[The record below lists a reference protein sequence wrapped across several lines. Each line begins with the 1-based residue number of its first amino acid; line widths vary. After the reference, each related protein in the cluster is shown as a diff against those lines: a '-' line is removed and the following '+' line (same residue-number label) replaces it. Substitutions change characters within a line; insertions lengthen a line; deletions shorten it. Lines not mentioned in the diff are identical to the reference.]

1 VAIDNS
7 GVKSI
12 RAGALSLVALLVLT
26 SEASGQLEPFRDRRL
41 ALEDRARDLL
51 GRMTLEEKFWQLY
64 MTPGDIDEASND
76 WSHGVFGLQVRVPDS
91 TSPRSHAER
100 VNAIQRFFVERIRL
114 GIPLIPFEEGV
125 HGLLAPGATM
135 FPAAIGLAAT
145 WDTSLMTRVAS
156 AIARET
162 RSRGIRQVLSPV
174 VNITRDPRWGRTEE
188 TYGEDH
194 FLAGLMGGA
203 YVNAFERAGVITT
216 PKHFVANVGEGGR
229 DSWPIDLSERLLREV
244 YFPPFQA
251 ALRVGARSLMTAYN
265 SVDGVPATQS
275 RWLLSDILRGH
286 WQFPGFVISDM
297 SATGGATVLHM
308 TESNTPAAAAH
319 AWSSGLD
326 VVFQSTWAQHRPY
339 LEAMRSGLVP
349 PAIIDSAVTR
359 VLRAKFALGLF
370 EHPYANV
377 DSAARWNGAEE
388 HRAIALEAA
397 QNSLVLL
404 RNEGQTLPLSNAIRS
419 LAVIGS
425 DAVEARLGGYSGPGV
440 KPVSILEALRARL
453 GDRVRYAAGPGRY
466 VTDGEPVDSS
476 AWEGLRGEYF
486 DNVDLA
492 GTPRLIRDESR
503 LDFASAFGA
512 PGEGI
517 ARDWYSVR
525 WIGRLTVPGPR
536 SRRLGVE
543 GNDGY
548 RLWIDGRLA
557 LDNPRPRS
565 FGLRFSNVVL
575 ERGRTYDVRVEYREP
590 AGNGRIRLVWDAA
603 DAHQV
608 YIEEARNLARASEA
622 TVIVTGIE
630 EGEFRDRA
638 SLALPGRQG
647 ELIAQVATLGKPLV
661 VVIVGGS
668 AVTMPWLERVG
679 AVLLAWYPG
688 EAGGEAIADALLGKT
703 NPGGR
708 LPITFPMSEGQLPLY
723 YNHKP
728 TGRGDDYAD
737 LTGRPLF
744 PFGFGLSYS
753 TFAYSDLV
761 IRGDGSPAFTVQ
773 ARVTNSGAM
782 RGDEVVQ
789 LYLRDELASVARPVM
804 QLAGFRRVS
813 LDPGQSAVV
822 EFTITRDQLALLD
835 EKLDSVVEPGAWR
848 VMVGSSS
855 RDIRLKGEYTV
866 R

>member
-1 VAIDNS
+1 
-7 GVKSI
+7 VKCI
-12 RAGALSLVALLVLT
+12 QACRLSLAALLTLP
-26 SEASGQLEPFRDRRL
+26 ASSWGQVMPYRDPRL
-41 ALEDRARDLL
+41 PVVERTRDLL
-51 GRMTLEEKFWQLY
+51 GRMTLEEKFWQLF
-64 MTPGDIDEASND
+64 MTPGDLDDPSND
-76 WSHGVFGLQVRVPDS
+76 WSHGVFGLQVRVPDT
-91 TSPRSHAER
+91 TSPRTHAER
-100 VNAIQRFFVERIRL
+100 INAIQRFFVERTRL
-114 GIPLIPFEEGV
+114 GIPMIPFEEGV

-135 FPAAIGLAAT
+135 FPAALALAAS
-145 WDTSLMTRVAS
+145 WDTALMTRVAR

-194 FLAGLMGGA
+194 YLAGLMGSA
-203 YVNAFERAGVITT
+203 YVRAFERAGVIAT

-229 DSWPIDLSERLLREV
+229 DSWPVDAGDRLLREA
-244 YFPPFQA
+244 YFPPFESVITA
-251 ALRVGARSLMTAYN
+251 GAHAVMTAYN
-265 SVDGVPATQS
+265 SVEGVPATQS
-275 RWLLSDILRGH
+275 RWLLTDVLRGR
-286 WQFPGFVISDM
+286 WKFPGFVISDM

-308 TESNTPAAAAH
+308 TEPNTAAAAAH
-319 AWSSGLD
+319 AWQSGLD
-326 VVFQSTWAQHRPY
+326 VVFQSAWREHRPY
-339 LEAMRSGLVP
+339 LEAMQGGLVP
-349 PAIIDSAVTR
+349 LATIDSAVAR
-359 VLRAKFALGLF
+359 VLRAKFELGLF
-370 EHPYANV
+370 EHPYTSV

-388 HRAIALEAA
+388 DLAIALEAA
-397 QNSLVLL
+397 RKSLVLL
-404 RNEGQTLPLSNAIRS
+404 RNEGRTLPLSNAIRS

-440 KPVSILEALRARL
+440 KPVSILDALRARL
-453 GDRVRYAAGPGRY
+453 GDRVRFAAGPGRH
-466 VTDGEPVDSS
+466 VTDAEPVDSS
-476 AWEGLRGEYF
+476 AWDGLRGEYF
-486 DNVDLA
+486 DNVDLT
-492 GTPRLIRDESR
+492 GTPHLIRDESR

-536 SRRLGVE
+536 ARRLGVD

-575 ERGRTYDVRVEYREP
+575 EPGRTYNVRVEYREP

-608 YIEEARNLARASEA
+608 YIEEARNLARASDA

-638 SLALPGRQG
+638 SLALPGRQ
-647 ELIAQVATLGKPLV
+647 EMLIERVATLGKPLV

-688 EAGGEAIADALLGKT
+688 EAGGEAVADALLGET

-728 TGRGDDYAD
+728 TGRGDDYVD

-744 PFGFGLSYS
+744 PFGFGLSYT

-761 IRGDGSPAFTVQ
+761 IRGDGSPVFTVR
-773 ARVTNSGAM
+773 ARVTNSGAVQ
-782 RGDEVVQ
+782 GDEVVQ

-804 QLAGFRRVS
+804 QLVGFRRVS
-813 LDPGQSAVV
+813 LDPGQSSVV
-822 EFTITRDQLALLD
+822 EFTVTRDQLSLLD
-835 EKLDSVVEPGAWR
+835 EKLGSVVEPGAWR